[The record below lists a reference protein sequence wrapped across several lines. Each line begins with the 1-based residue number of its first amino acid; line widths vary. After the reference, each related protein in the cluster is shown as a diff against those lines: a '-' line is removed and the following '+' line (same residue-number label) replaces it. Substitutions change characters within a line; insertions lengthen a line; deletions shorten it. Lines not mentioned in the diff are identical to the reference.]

1 MKKNTPSSSPTSP
14 QPASPPRASVRL
26 WHLAVTWVFLATC
39 LPAWADYAPPTAGL
53 VAWWRGNGD
62 ATDSSGNGYNGTML
76 GGMGFTSGVFG
87 QAFAGNS
94 NQRMFVNDNPAFQL
108 TSSLSI
114 GAWVN
119 VSAGY
124 AVLQRGDSRGGN
136 DPYQLSGDN
145 AGHMVFQI
153 QHDPDTSGKLL
164 SASIPL
170 HQWVQVTATLDGA
183 TGDMRLYLNGN
194 LAAEDSTTIRPF
206 AALNSTLSPGI
217 AIGNTAS
224 DGDFPLVGGI
234 DEVLLYN
241 RALSPAEVMSLVPE
255 PGSAMLLS
263 VFAGLLGM
271 WTRQRRNLGS
281 VR

>member
-1 MKKNTPSSSPTSP
+1 MKNHTATRIHVLARSSLLL
-14 QPASPPRASVRL
+14 AGSVL
-26 WHLAVTWVFLATC
+26 GLIAAT
-39 LPAWADYAPPTAGL
+39 PAWAQYSPPSSGL

-119 VSAGY
+119 ISAGY

-255 PGSAMLLS
+255 PGSGALYT
-263 VFAGLLGM
+263 FGAGLL
-271 WTRQRRNLGS
+271 WVIRRRGGA
-281 VR
+281 VKY